1 MNNTWTT
8 KDGVTLKVSEM
19 ETSHIKNC
27 IAMLKRAMPDFEYDD
42 VICGD
47 HWSIGCMTIPGAE
60 TYKRKIKM
68 FEDELLTRI

>member
-1 MNNTWTT
+1 MYWET
-8 KDGVTLKVSEM
+8 KDGKRLNIKDM

-27 IAMLKRAMPDFEYDD
+27 IAMLKREMPDHEYDD

-47 HWSIGCMTIPGAE
+47 HCCMTIRGAAHF
-60 TYKRKIKM
+60 KRTIKK